1 MALVRLLAG
10 TNFLDKS
17 INFNPGT
24 FYLDTNTG
32 ELWIDD
38 PEGTIQEHTKI
49 IDTGTLLYDI
59 EETITYKPSTS
70 KPSTSNSNTA
80 KLGTA
85 VLGKMILGK
94 T

>member
-17 INFNPGT
+17 ISFNPGT

-70 KPSTSNSNTA
+70 NSNTA

>member
-17 INFNPGT
+17 IDFNPGT
-24 FYLDTNTG
+24 FYLDTTTG

-70 KPSTSNSNTA
+70 NSNTA

>member
-17 INFNPGT
+17 IDFDPGT

-70 KPSTSNSNTA
+70 NSNTA

>member
-1 MALVRLLAG
+1 MAG

-17 INFNPGT
+17 IDFNPGT

-70 KPSTSNSNTA
+70 NSNTA

>member
-17 INFNPGT
+17 IDFNPGT

-38 PEGTIQEHTKI
+38 PEGSIQEHTKI

-70 KPSTSNSNTA
+70 NSNTA

>member
-17 INFNPGT
+17 IDFNPGT

-70 KPSTSNSNTA
+70 NSNTA

-85 VLGKMILGK
+85 VLGKMVLGK

>member
-70 KPSTSNSNTA
+70 NSNTA

-85 VLGKMILGK
+85 VLGKMVLGK

>member
-17 INFNPGT
+17 IDFNPGT

-49 IDTGTLLYDI
+49 IDSGTLLYDI
-59 EETITYKPSTS
+59 EETITY

>member
-17 INFNPGT
+17 IDFNPGT

-70 KPSTSNSNTA
+70 NSNTA

>member
-17 INFNPGT
+17 IDFNPGT

-38 PEGTIQEHTKI
+38 PEGTVQEHTKI

-70 KPSTSNSNTA
+70 NSNTA

>member
-17 INFNPGT
+17 IDVNPGT

-70 KPSTSNSNTA
+70 NSNTA
-80 KLGTA
+80 KLGAA
-85 VLGKMILGK
+85 VLGKMVLGK

>member
-17 INFNPGT
+17 IDFNPGT

-32 ELWIDD
+32 ELWVDD

-70 KPSTSNSNTA
+70 NSNTA

-85 VLGKMILGK
+85 VLGKIILGK